1 MNEEI
6 KPDVAPTE
14 VAPEQSQEQQA
25 PEYTK
30 IELQAMEMGW
40 RPMSEFNGDED
51 DFIDAKEFVRRKP
64 LFDKIERTGSELKQV
79 KRALDALKTHYTTV
93 HETAYKEA
101 LANLKQARKQ
111 AITDSD
117 GERFDQ
123 IDQQIKEVEA
133 AAEKVKQVAQD
144 EPVQEAPVNP
154 KFVEWANRNPWYT
167 SVDYMRAYADK
178 RGVELHQQG
187 LTPLEVLKKVEEDVR
202 KEFPHKFRN
211 SNKDDAP
218 MIENS
223 NARGTSGSNK
233 KDSFQLS
240 PAEERIMNTLIKSDP
255 KTFTKEK
262 YIAELKVAKGIK

>member
-1 MNEEI
+1 MDLENQVEGT
-6 KPDVAPTE
+6 PDSA
-14 VAPEQSQEQQA
+14 APEQQEQQA

-30 IELQAMEMGW
+30 TELQAMEMGW
-40 RPMSEFNGDED
+40 RPLSEFNGDED

-123 IDQQIKEVEA
+123 IDQQIKDVEA

-144 EPVQEAPVNP
+144 EPVAEPTVNP
-154 KFVEWANRNPWYT
+154 KFAEWTNRNPWYT
-167 SVDYMRAYADK
+167 SIDYMRDFADK
-178 RGVELHQQG
+178 RGRELHQQG
-187 LTPLEVLKKVEEDVR
+187 LQPLEVLKRVEEEVR

-218 MIENS
+218 MIENG
-223 NARGTSGSNK
+223 NTRGTGGGNK
-233 KDSFQLS
+233 KDTFQLS
-240 PAEERIMNTLIKSDP
+240 PQEERIMNTLIKSDP

-262 YIAELKVAKGIK
+262 YIAELKAAKGLK

>member
-1 MNEEI
+1 MTEEL
-6 KPDVAPTE
+6 KPEDNQPE
-14 VAPEQSQEQQA
+14 VIPNQEPDT

-30 IELQAMEMGW
+30 IELQAMDMGW
-40 RPMSEFNGDED
+40 RPLSEFNGDED

-93 HETAYKEA
+93 HDTAYKEA
-101 LANLKQARKQ
+101 LANLKKARRQ

-117 GERFDQ
+117 GERFDE
-123 IDQQIKEVEA
+123 IDQQIKDVEE
-133 AAEKVKQVAQD
+133 AAEKVRQVAQED
-144 EPVQEAPVNP
+144 TAPATPEVHP
-154 KFVEWANRNPWYT
+154 KFAEWTNRNPWYT
-167 SVDYMRAYADK
+167 SVDYMRAYADR
-178 RGVELHQQG
+178 RGKELHQQG
-187 LTPLEVLKKVEEDVR
+187 MTPLEVLKKVEEDVR

-218 MIENS
+218 MVENN
-223 NARGTSGSNK
+223 NARGTGGGNK
-233 KDSFQLS
+233 KDSFTLT

-262 YIAELKVAKGIK
+262 YIAELKAAKGIK